1 LFVIY
6 NADAVQVKHEAECE
20 FAEVDCEHAGWGCGV
35 RQLRRVVRR
44 HAATCHYAPGPCPVT
59 TCAARIPR
67 KYQLRHLA
75 AEHGLRHHYAG
86 PVDSASA
93 CVLMVFIVAVISLVL
108 SYMLGQSC

>member
-1 LFVIY
+1 MR
-6 NADAVQVKHEAECE
+6 HEAECE
-20 FAEVDCEHAGWGCGV
+20 FAEVDCEHAEWGCGV

-59 TCAARIPR
+59 TCATRVPR

-93 CVLMVFIVAVISLVL
+93 CVLMVFFFVAVIAIVL
-108 SYMLGQSC
+108 SYMLGQQSS